1 MHIAVFPIRHVVAL
15 AALAL
20 CSSAFAAE
28 QAGQTVFKDPKTGEF
43 RNPTAEE
50 AKQLNDLRAAQRAA
64 AVNARKVSGAPPAN
78 VAARQSNGV
87 VRAFLDEDSI
97 SYSVMTRNAAG
108 ELVLQCVTGANA
120 AKEAMVTSATT
131 ESKGHQHEVQ

>member
-1 MHIAVFPIRHVVAL
+1 MQIAVFPIRRAVAL

-20 CSSAFAAE
+20 SGAAFA
-28 QAGQTVFKDPKTGEF
+28 QDGQTVFKDPQSGEL
-43 RNPTAEE
+43 RNPTAAE

-64 AVNARKVSGAPPAN
+64 ANNERRVSGAPPAN
-78 VAARQSNGV
+78 VATTQSNGV
-87 VRAFLDEDSI
+87 KRAFLDEDSI

-108 ELVLQCVTGANA
+108 ELVLHCVTGANA
-120 AKEAMVTSATT
+120 AKEAMVTSTST